1 MSLAASIVLFLA
13 AGVAGGVL
21 LGLIGVGMALI
32 AVPLLAI
39 TLPYF
44 DIGPQFTPLTALA
57 TSMAI
62 VAVGS
67 VSSVISHSRLGNVD
81 WPVVKQTVPAS
92 LVGVALGSLVAS
104 HLPGTYLKWIFCAF
118 LIVIAVRMLMPVK
131 GSQAEGVRP
140 TGTWSYRLAGALI
153 GIAGSL
159 IGAGG
164 GVFMVPFLN
173 SRGHAMAR
181 AVATST
187 TIGLPVSIV
196 GAVVYAL
203 QASPLPAIPM
213 LGYIYLPAFL
223 GISLGS
229 ILGAPLG
236 ARLAS
241 RVPARAL
248 KTGFA
253 ILLIILAVKLALG

>member
-1 MSLAASIVLFLA
+1 MSLTVSLAIFLA
-13 AGVAGGVL
+13 AGIAGGVL

-32 AVPLLAI
+32 SVPLLAM

-44 DIGPQFTPLTALA
+44 GIGPDLAPLTALA

-67 VSSVISHSRLGNVD
+67 VSSVWSHHKLGNVD
-81 WPVVKQTVPAS
+81 WGLVKVTVPAS

-104 HLPGTYLKWIFCAF
+104 RLPGDWLKWIFCAF
-118 LIVIAVRMLMPVK
+118 LIVIAVRMLLPQK
-131 GSQAEGVRP
+131 TQADNAPP
-140 TGTWSYRLAGALI
+140 TGPWTYRIAGALI

-173 SRGHAMAR
+173 SRGHAMR
-181 AVATST
+181 KAVATST
-187 TIGLPVSIV
+187 TIGLPVTIV
-196 GAVVYAL
+196 GALVYAL
-203 QASPLPAIPM
+203 HASPLPAQPM
-213 LGYIYLPAFL
+213 WGYIFLPAFF

-229 ILGAPLG
+229 IVGAPIG

-241 RVPARAL
+241 RVPAKAL
-248 KTGFA
+248 KTAFA
-253 ILLIILAVKLALG
+253 VLLIILAVKLAMG